1 MAVLRNVFRRKLRAF
16 LTVFGIMIG
25 VFALVVMGSMAEK
38 INLLVDGG
46 VRYYGDKVTVTD
58 TGAGAFGAPLSLDK
72 IAEIEAVDGVA
83 AASASV
89 MMMLNQDQ
97 GMSMGMPAMI
107 VGGDSRGAD
116 YESFTIAY
124 SAGRGLEEGERGK
137 ALVGSDLVKKLGAEV
152 GGTITL
158 RGRPFQVAGIM
169 SKTLTAPDS
178 SVFVALADAQ
188 ELFAA
193 DLPTMMQSAIDI
205 SGLATSITVYPEPGV
220 DPEDLAATLQAAV
233 PGIKAAGPQAFK
245 DQVAGASKIFNAII
259 FGVALISLLVGGL
272 SVVNTMTM
280 SVFERTREIG
290 IRKAVGASHGQ
301 IVRQFL
307 GESAVIGALGGVG
320 GLVLGWLFTVAAN
333 AAGNESG
340 TAIFLLTARLAL
352 GSVFFALFLG
362 VMSGLYPSWHA
373 ARLKPVAAL
382 RFE

>member
-1 MAVLRNVFRRKLRAF
+1 
-16 LTVFGIMIG
+16 
-25 VFALVVMGSMAEK
+25 
-38 INLLVDGG
+38 
-46 VRYYGDKVTVTD
+46 
-58 TGAGAFGAPLSLDK
+58 
-72 IAEIEAVDGVA
+72 
-83 AASASV
+83 
-89 MMMLNQDQ
+89 
-97 GMSMGMPAMI
+97 
-107 VGGDSRGAD
+107 
-116 YESFTIAY
+116 
-124 SAGRGLEEGERGK
+124 
-137 ALVGSDLVKKLGAEV
+137 
-152 GGTITL
+152 
-158 RGRPFQVAGIM
+158 
-169 SKTLTAPDS
+169 
-178 SVFVALADAQ
+178 
-188 ELFAA
+188 
-193 DLPTMMQSAIDI
+193 
-205 SGLATSITVYPEPGV
+205 
-220 DPEDLAATLQAAV
+220 
-233 PGIKAAGPQAFK
+233 
-245 DQVAGASKIFNAII
+245 
-259 FGVALISLLVGGL
+259 LVGGL